1 MPLGFGLVHDAAQTV
16 IEINVFI
23 SVSKS
28 VLSYFI
34 LVGILTPQDVFG
46 SVREIPDQNYLPDL
60 CWLIYVLLLLGRDI
74 WARLRK
80 GC

>member
-1 MPLGFGLVHDAAQTV
+1 MHGPSLAQTV

-60 CWLIYVLLLLGRDI
+60 C
-74 WARLRK
+74 
-80 GC
+80 